1 MIYKINILFLKT
13 NNLCHLSDIA
23 TQFKVDKSDI
33 VRHIYKLAVSLK
45 DDTEMKEPEE
55 HIDNIK
61 VRRDFFQKNFDL
73 KIGLQRTD
81 VNSAEV
87 LKNSCPVCGYLT
99 LDKRNIFDIC
109 GICFWED
116 DGIDDFEENEESGPN
131 HMTLKEGR
139 LIFQDAK
146 SKLLN
151 TKFNDNKLMETL
163 KNSFIKLDNF
173 IIQNNSI
180 NEIVKLQNEIL
191 DLLTEN
197 KIYGIEK
204 LFNK

>member
-1 MIYKINILFLKT
+1 M
-13 NNLCHLSDIA
+13 LS
-23 TQFKVDKSDI
+23 
-33 VRHIYKLAVSLK
+33 VSLK
-45 DDTEMKEPEE
+45 DDTKMKESEE
-55 HIDNIK
+55 HIDNIR

-99 LDKRNIFDIC
+99 LDERNTFDIC

-139 LIFQDAK
+139 LIFQEAK

-151 TKFNDNKLMETL
+151 TKFNDNNLIEKL
-163 KNSFIKLDNF
+163 KSSFIKLDNF
-173 IIQNNSI
+173 INQNNSI
-180 NEIVKLQNEIL
+180 NEIIKLQNEIL
-191 DLLTEN
+191 DLLTKN
-197 KIYGIEK
+197 KVYGIEK

>member
-1 MIYKINILFLKT
+1 
-13 NNLCHLSDIA
+13 
-23 TQFKVDKSDI
+23 
-33 VRHIYKLAVSLK
+33 
-45 DDTEMKEPEE
+45 MKEPKE

-99 LDKRNIFDIC
+99 LDERNAFDIC

-139 LIFQDAK
+139 LIFQEAK

-151 TKFNDNKLMETL
+151 TKFNDNNLIEKL

-173 IIQNNSI
+173 INQNNST
-180 NEIVKLQNEIL
+180 NEIIKLQNEIL
-191 DLLTEN
+191 DLLTKN
-197 KIYGIEK
+197 KVYGIEK
-204 LFNK
+204 LFSK